1 MSELRDELV
10 KLLDQKDDKNYD
22 PRMEELM
29 RSDRLIDPKNET
41 LSDLEDQEIFHIAK
55 IRGAELGFKIT
66 MRELHKIYSL
76 PHLVDYHCNY
86 IDYIRSLDPIRD
98 KEVLDSLVGGL
109 PMLNRSIEEL
119 IKLRRS
125 KEGWAAKL
133 YADSIKPQ
141 VANVPMPY
149 PQPQEEQVGFF
160 AKIINFFLGKK
171 KEESGVQ
178 GYKVR

>member
-1 MSELRDELV
+1 MSELKDELI

-55 IRGAELGFKIT
+55 IRGAQVGFKIT
-66 MRELHKIYSL
+66 MKDLKKIYEL
-76 PHLVDYHCNY
+76 PHLKDYHCDY
-86 IDYIRSLDPIRD
+86 IDFIREAPKELDEMII
-98 KEVLDSLVGGL
+98 GGL
-109 PMLNRSIEEL
+109 PMLNVMIEEL

-141 VANVPMPY
+141 VANMPVPYVP
-149 PQPQEEQVGFF
+149 PQEEKEGFF
-160 AKIINFFLGKK
+160 AKIFNFFFGKK
-171 KEESGVQ
+171 KEEGVQ
-178 GYKVR
+178 GYKGRQ